1 MIADQISG
9 WMRPRE
15 LEWLAEKAAEYQ
27 IIIEI
32 GTWKGRSTAALAEH
46 TNGIVYTIDHFAGSP
61 DLHATRMKECIETPG
76 SVEQAARRNLT
87 QFMAEGKVVL
97 IARDSRTAGPELKNL
112 LGGRFA
118 DMVFIDGDHT
128 RPRVADDIRIYA
140 PFLRPGGLLCG
151 HDRDEWGVQDALRDC
166 GIAYEETP
174 GTTIWHCFCPT
185 TTPFSSTF
193 QSVAELG

>member
-15 LEWLAEKAAEYQ
+15 LEWLAERAADCQ
-27 IIIEI
+27 IIVEI

-46 TNGIVYTIDHFAGSP
+46 TNGVVYTIDHFGGSP
-61 DLHATRMKECIETPG
+61 DLHATRMKECVETPG
-76 SVEQAARRNLT
+76 SVEAAARRNL
-87 QFMAEGKVVL
+87 AEFVAAGKVVI
-97 IARDSRTAGPELKNL
+97 IAEDSRLGVCVLLDL

-128 RPRVADDIRIYA
+128 RQAVEDDIRRYA
-140 PFLRPGGLLCG
+140 PFLRPGGMLCG
-151 HDRDEWGVQDALRDC
+151 HDRDEWGVQDALREC
-166 GIAYEETP
+166 GITYEETP
-174 GTTIWHCFCPT
+174 GTTIWHCLCPT
-185 TTPFSSTF
+185 TTPFSSMF